1 MTAPALAVQG
11 LHSYY
16 GDSHV
21 LQGIDLEVG
30 AGEAVSLIGRNG
42 AGKTTTIA
50 SIAGFLRPR
59 AGTVR
64 VHGADLTGAAAH
76 RMARAGVGLVPQ
88 GRRIF
93 GDLTVGE
100 NLAVAARPT
109 SDGWDDDKVMAL
121 FPILARRRSVS

>member
-21 LQGIDLEVG
+21 LQGIDLEVA

-50 SIAGFLRPR
+50 SIAGFVRPR
-59 AGTVR
+59 TVWR
-64 VHGADLTGAAAH
+64 APASGSFHRAAASS
-76 RMARAGVGLVPQ
+76 A
-88 GRRIF
+88 
-93 GDLTVGE
+93 T
-100 NLAVAARPT
+100 
-109 SDGWDDDKVMAL
+109 
-121 FPILARRRSVS
+121 